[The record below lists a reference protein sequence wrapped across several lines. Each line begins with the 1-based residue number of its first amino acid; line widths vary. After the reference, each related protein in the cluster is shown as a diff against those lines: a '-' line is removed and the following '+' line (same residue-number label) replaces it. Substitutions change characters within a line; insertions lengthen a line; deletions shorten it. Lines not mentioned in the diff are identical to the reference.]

1 MDFTV
6 CFISDILYLKRRK
19 RESIIIY
26 NIIIYNI
33 SNKIIKYFQIELSE
47 FWYVEIYN
55 SVKEKLKKMSLSKL
69 KRATKKI
76 QI

>member
-1 MDFTV
+1 M
-6 CFISDILYLKRRK
+6 
-19 RESIIIY
+19 IY
-26 NIIIYNI
+26 NV
-33 SNKIIKYFQIELSE
+33 SNKIIKYLQIELSE